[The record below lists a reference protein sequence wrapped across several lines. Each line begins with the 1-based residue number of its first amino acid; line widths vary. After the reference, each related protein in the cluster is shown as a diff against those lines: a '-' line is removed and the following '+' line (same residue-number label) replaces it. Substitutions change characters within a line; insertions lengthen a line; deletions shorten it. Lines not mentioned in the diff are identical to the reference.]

1 VVPEPVSTPM
11 GILTPEMQ
19 RVVREQRLAYVAT
32 VGADDRP
39 NLSPR
44 GTLVVWDDA
53 HLLYAD
59 LRSPRSTANL
69 ARNPAV
75 EVNVVDPFLR
85 KGYRFTGR
93 AERVTE
99 AGALA
104 RAHALLSPEVVD
116 LEHRAHAFLLI
127 TVERASPLIS
137 PGYDLGTSEAET
149 VRTWLQYYTDLKE
162 GRTPRRR
169 QTD

>member
-1 VVPEPVSTPM
+1 M
-11 GILTPEMQ
+11 LTLEMQ
-19 RVVREQRLAYVAT
+19 RVVHEQRLAYVAT
-32 VGADDRP
+32 VGADGRP

-44 GTLVVWDDA
+44 GTLVVWDDD
-53 HLLYAD
+53 HLMYAD
-59 LRSPRSTANL
+59 LRSPRSTANI

-75 EVNVVDPFLR
+75 EINVVDPFLR

-93 AERVTE
+93 AERIGD
-99 AGALA
+99 ASALRRA
-104 RAHALLSPEVVD
+104 RSLLESEVVD
-116 LEHRAHAFLLI
+116 LERRAHAFVLI
-127 TVERASPLIS
+127 TVESAEPLLS

-149 VRTWLQYYTDLKE
+149 VATWLQYYTDLKE